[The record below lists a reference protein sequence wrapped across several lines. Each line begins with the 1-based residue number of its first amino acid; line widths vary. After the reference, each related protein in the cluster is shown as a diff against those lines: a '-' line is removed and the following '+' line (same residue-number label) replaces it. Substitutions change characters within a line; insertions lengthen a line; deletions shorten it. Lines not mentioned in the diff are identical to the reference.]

1 MVAYP
6 GVPEPA
12 PEEPEPEP
20 EEPLVPPVPPEELV
34 VVVVAGVAGA
44 TGDGD
49 GAGAGF
55 GFGDQLFGFHGDG
68 AENVVRAKKPMITK
82 AVVADP
88 KERMIG
94 NGL

>member
-12 PEEPEPEP
+12 LEEPEPEP

-68 AENVVRAKKPMITK
+68 AENVVRAKKPMVTK

>member
-1 MVAYP
+1 MKMVAYP

-12 PEEPEPEP
+12 LEESEPEPED
-20 EEPLVPPVPPEELV
+20 PLVPPVPPEELV
-34 VVVVAGVAGA
+34 VVVVAGGAGA

-49 GAGAGF
+49 GAGF

-68 AENVVRAKKPMITK
+68 AENVVRAKKPMVTK

-88 KERMIG
+88 KERMVG